1 MGNFIS
7 PTEIE
12 DGLKAADVAG
22 FKHSDML
29 SIRSATFTALQES
42 GYAHGLVD
50 RHFSANHEVSV

>member
-1 MGNFIS
+1 MS

-12 DGLKAADVAG
+12 DGLKAANVVG

-42 GYAHGLVD
+42 GDAHGLVD